1 MGLVV
6 SKKSPR
12 VVLFRPGSESGLVTF
27 IVIVLVMLL
36 SALLVAN
43 AYVLA
48 HVKAELKR
56 VEARQLKSATLPMS
70 ATVSNAPTATTTRP
84 P

>member
-6 SKKSPR
+6 SKQSPR
-12 VVLFRPGSESGLVTF
+12 VVFFRPGSESGLVTF

-56 VEARQLKSATLPMS
+56 VEARQLKSTAMS